1 MGFVNKKN
9 TGCSYQTETKPSFK
23 AFLRETGCDLYP
35 IQHISYQKKNKQLP
49 YRQLALFNKMTLINT
64 EKQIWS
70 KL

>member
-35 IQHISYQKKNKQLP
+35 IQHISYQKKP
-49 YRQLALFNKMTLINT
+49 TAALQATGLV
-64 EKQIWS
+64 Q
-70 KL
+70 